1 MRVTLGWLKEF
12 VDFDLSAEELA
23 DKLDLSGTAVESLT
37 HLGARFDKFVVGE
50 IMAVAKHPNADRLN
64 YCEVAV
70 GGDRLGIV
78 CGAPNVK
85 VGQKVVVALPGA
97 ILPSGLQIGETTI
110 RGVPSAGMICSEIE
124 LELGQD
130 ASGIMVLPKDAEVGR
145 PVAGV
150 IGLDD
155 WVLELEITPNRPD
168 CMGVIGVARE
178 VAAIVGSKMTVPT
191 VTLTEVEDEVG
202 DVAGVQILDPDLCPR
217 YTARYVSGIAV
228 GPSPVWLRQ
237 RLEAVG
243 IRSIN
248 NVVDVTNY
256 VMFETGQPLHAFD
269 HKLLRGG
276 RIIVRRAR
284 AGEELETID
293 HVARRLDPEMLV
305 IADAERPVALAGV
318 MGGFDSEISEG
329 TAAVLIESANFLA
342 TNIRKTSRSLGLI
355 SESSLRFEK
364 GVDVGG
370 TVHAADRAAQLIA
383 ATAGG
388 RVFTGTLDN
397 YPVPKAAPVILLRP
411 DQVNRLLGFDIP
423 AARIVEILK
432 GLQLTVADGV
442 TPLSVTIPTFR
453 VDLEREVDL
462 IEEVARVHGLNNI
475 PASLLPSTDPNRGL
489 TPLQSLTRDLRSI
502 MTTAGFSEVVNY
514 SFIGRAELDRLALPP
529 AHPLAEAELIT
540 NPLSEDQAL
549 LRTTLITSLLR
560 TVTHNHNRG
569 QKDLAVFEIGNVFA
583 RGSSLPD
590 QHLMIAGAVTGRR
603 QTPAWFNP
611 GGTQADFYDVKG
623 VAELICA
630 QTALTDSHIGPAD
643 NALLRPGQ
651 SAELVSEGTVI
662 GFIGAL
668 HPQIQENHDL
678 HQPVFVFQ
686 FSVPGLLAR
695 SRPEAGFNEITRF
708 PAVTLDLALIVGENV
723 GWDRLRRLAL
733 ETGAPLLRE
742 LKLFDLYRG
751 PGVPADKKSLA
762 FNLTYEAK
770 DRTLTD
776 DEVSRIQD
784 RIVKRAAK
792 ELGAELRE

>member
-1 MRVTLGWLKEF
+1 
-12 VDFDLSAEELA
+12 
-23 DKLDLSGTAVESLT
+23 
-37 HLGARFDKFVVGE
+37 
-50 IMAVAKHPNADRLN
+50 
-64 YCEVAV
+64 
-70 GGDRLGIV
+70 
-78 CGAPNVK
+78 
-85 VGQKVVVALPGA
+85 
-97 ILPSGLQIGETTI
+97 
-110 RGVPSAGMICSEIE
+110 
-124 LELGQD
+124 
-130 ASGIMVLPKDAEVGR
+130 
-145 PVAGV
+145 
-150 IGLDD
+150 
-155 WVLELEITPNRPD
+155 
-168 CMGVIGVARE
+168 
-178 VAAIVGSKMTVPT
+178 MTVPT

-202 DVAGVQILDPDLCPR
+202 DVTGVQILDPDLCPR

-228 GPSPVWLRQ
+228 GPSPLWLRQ

-269 HKLLRGG
+269 SKLLRGG

-318 MGGFDSEISEG
+318 MGGFDSEISEA
-329 TAAVLIESANFLA
+329 TTEVLIESANFLA

-388 RVFTGTLDN
+388 RVFAGTLDN
-397 YPVPKAAPVILLRP
+397 YPEPKAAPVISLRP
-411 DQVNRLLGFDIP
+411 DQVNKLLGFDIP
-423 AARIVEILK
+423 AESIVEILK
-432 GLQLTVADGV
+432 GLQLTVAEGV

-489 TPLQSLTRDLRSI
+489 TPLQSLTRELRSI
-502 MTTAGFSEVVNY
+502 MTAAGFSEVVNY

-560 TVTHNHNRG
+560 TVTHNYNRG
-569 QKDLAVFEIGNVFA
+569 QKDLAVFEIGNVFG
-583 RGSSLPD
+583 RGSSLPE
-590 QHLMIAGAVTGRR
+590 QHLMLAGAVTGRR

-611 GGTQADFYDVKG
+611 GGAPADFYDVKG
-623 VAELICA
+623 IAELICS
-630 QTALTDSHIGPAD
+630 QTAVTDSHISPAD
-643 NALLRPGQ
+643 NVLLRPGQ
-651 SAELVSEGTVI
+651 SAELVSEETVV

-668 HPQIQENHDL
+668 HPQVQENYDL
-678 HQPVFVFQ
+678 NQPVFVFQ
-686 FSVPGLLAR
+686 FSVPGLLAQ
-695 SRPEAGFNEITRF
+695 SRPEAGFHEITRF
-708 PAVTLDLALIVGENV
+708 PAVVLDLALIVDENV
-723 GWDRLRRLAL
+723 GWDRLRRLGL

-751 PGVPADKKSLA
+751 PGIPAGKKSLA
-762 FNLTYEAK
+762 FNLTYEAT

-776 DEVSRIQD
+776 DEVGHIQD